1 MGVGVAEDF
10 VEEDVLNPDDL
21 VADAEEEETGGEDAD
36 EVEDAPF
43 DDGLPAKLDSEL
55 ELK

>member
-1 MGVGVAEDF
+1 MGVAEDF

>member
-1 MGVGVAEDF
+1 MGVADDL
-10 VEEDVLNPDDL
+10 VEEDVLDPDDL

-36 EVEDAPF
+36 EVEDMPC
-43 DDGLPAKLDSEL
+43 DDGLPAKLDGEL